1 MMFVNKFVVVY
12 SVCVIICCLYRCVN
26 NLFTFIN
33 NTNNNNSKTISYKY
47 SFDSFSV
54 SPNI

>member
-12 SVCVIICCLYRCVN
+12 VCLFLVYIDVSITCL
-26 NLFTFIN
+26 LFIN
-33 NTNNNNSKTISYKY
+33 NTNNNNSKIISYKY